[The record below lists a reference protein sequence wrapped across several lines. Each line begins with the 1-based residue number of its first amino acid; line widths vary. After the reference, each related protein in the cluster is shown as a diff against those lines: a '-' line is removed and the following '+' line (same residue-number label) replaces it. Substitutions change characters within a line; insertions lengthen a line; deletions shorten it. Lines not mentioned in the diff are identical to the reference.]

1 MRKTMLA
8 STAVLVTGLAA
19 GIASPA
25 AADQIASGNTI
36 TIPVDVALNVCG
48 NTITAVGDAEAACQK
63 FIEALQESSGA
74 EADTSQSGEGDSL
87 ASDNTITI
95 PVDVALDLCGNTV
108 AVLGDPAGAS
118 CTTVVEALQEASDDS
133 GSQEIRQ
140 ERGEAGGSG
149 DRILS
154 GNEVNVPVDAD
165 VDVCGNAVAVLGSGG
180 AECEERTQVTEET
193 GTEETGTEETE
204 APRRDAEKPAED
216 AEAPVNTASNDR
228 TLPVTGAALG
238 GLVAAAV
245 AALGGG
251 GAAMY
256 LARRKKAAA
265 KN

>member
-36 TIPVDVALNVCG
+36 TIPVDVALDVCG

-95 PVDVALDLCGNTV
+95 PVDAALDLCGNTV
-108 AVLGDPAGAS
+108 AVLGAPAGAS

-193 GTEETGTEETE
+193 GTEETE